1 MTWSSRAPVRAVMNA
16 DRLSR
21 LPAGALAAGVL
32 CHLPAAGGLLVA
44 GLLYATRPELWPG
57 QWALVVI
64 APLLALR
71 VATPVLTWLTL
82 RYAIEERE
90 VSLATGLL
98 ARRTR
103 TIAWENVRVVDVE
116 RPWSYRLFGLAIASL
131 RSGGSDDTVLT
142 IPGID
147 DRLAEQAS
155 SRAGHAAAPR
165 PAASGAAAAAGADRE
180 VYRASTSALL
190 IASLAY
196 GQFAVI
202 GAGIAA
208 AAYDLLDTLGVADA
222 TLALFR
228 AGPVVAALVCGLI
241 VVMLGFVLTLV
252 RFWAFTVS
260 RRGDEFRLAYGLL
273 SRRERVI
280 RPDAIIGARARR
292 NLVEMCLDRVRVSLL
307 TADSAEGIGTNLI
320 LPSLPRS
327 TVSAILS
334 PDLSGTVPHAM
345 LSCSGRRRV
354 GPALLVALVLIVP
367 PTALVVL
374 LIPVATPGWA
384 LAVGLGVIGALL
396 LAVRACSARLSFD
409 GLQVVRRVH
418 HIAEQEDAVLIGQV
432 HLVSTIR
439 ASFGRSIRF
448 VSVHFFAGTP
458 RTLRAWT
465 RDPDLARRV
474 AEAVDAVPRA
484 PHPAPT
490 RKDRIAA

>member
-1 MTWSSRAPVRAVMNA
+1 MNA
-16 DRLSR
+16 DRGFR
-21 LPAGALAAGVL
+21 LPTGALIAGVL
-32 CHLPAAGGLLVA
+32 HHLPAAGGLLVA

-82 RYAIEERE
+82 RYAIEDRE
-90 VSLATGLL
+90 VSLVTGVL

-103 TIAWENVRVVDVE
+103 TIAWENIRVVDVE

-147 DRLAEQAS
+147 ERLAEEAS
-155 SRAGHAAAPR
+155 RRAGQAAPLRTGVPDAAAP
-165 PAASGAAAAAGADRE
+165 GGTDRE

-196 GQFAVI
+196 GQFAVV

-208 AAYDLLDTLGVADA
+208 AAYDLLESLGFAEA
-222 TLALFR
+222 TLALFY
-228 AGPVVAALVCGLI
+228 AGPVIAGVACGLI
-241 VVMLGFVLTLV
+241 VVLLGFVLTLV

-260 RRGDEFRLAYGLL
+260 RRGDELRLTYGLF

-307 TADSAEGIGTNLI
+307 TTDSAEGLGTNLV
-320 LPSLPRS
+320 LPSLPRTS
-327 TVSAILS
+327 VSAILS
-334 PDLSGTVPHAM
+334 PDLSAAVPHAL
-345 LSCSGRRRV
+345 LSRSGRRRI
-354 GPALLVALVLIVP
+354 GPALLAALVLLVP

-374 LIPVATPGWA
+374 LNPVVTPGWA
-384 LAVGLGVIGALL
+384 LAVGLGVLGALAL
-396 LAVRACSARLSFD
+396 GVRTCSTRLSFD
-409 GLQVVRRVH
+409 GLRVARRMQ
-418 HIAEQEDAVLIGQV
+418 HIAEQEDAVLVRQV
-432 HLVSTIR
+432 HLASSIR
-439 ASFGRSIRF
+439 ASFVRSIRF

-465 RDPDLARRV
+465 RDPDLARLI
-474 AEAVDAVPRA
+474 AEAIETVPRTPHTA
-484 PHPAPT
+484 PS
-490 RKDRIAA
+490 RKDRVAA